1 MTRGLALLALLLLA
15 VPARGQPAA
24 GDSDALSGTLR
35 TARERG
41 ALTIGYRESSFPFS
55 YTTPAGPRGYS
66 IDLCLGIVAEVE
78 RTLGREIRPEYAPLT
93 PADRI
98 EAVASGR
105 VDLECGSTTSNV
117 ERQRRVAFSP
127 IIFVAGTKLMVRRD
141 SGVQSYRDLAGK
153 TVVVTA
159 GTTNETVIRALNE
172 RNQLGARIVT
182 GRDHGESYAMVAD
195 GRADAFATDDVLLY
209 GLIAQ
214 HRAADRLMVVG
225 EFLSYEPYGIMF
237 RRDDPVMAEV
247 VDRAFATMARDRD
260 LIEYYHRWFER
271 RTPNGETLGLP
282 MSAQLAEVFRTLGV
296 ED

>member
-1 MTRGLALLALLLLA
+1 MTRFRALLALLLLA
-15 VPARGQPAA
+15 APARGQPAA
-24 GDSDALSGTLR
+24 GESDALSGTLR

-55 YTTPAGPRGYS
+55 YATPAGPRGYS

-93 PADRI
+93 PASRI
-98 EAVASGR
+98 DAVVSGQ

-153 TVVVTA
+153 TIVVTA
-159 GTTNETVIRALNE
+159 GTTNEAVIRALNE
-172 RNQLGARIVT
+172 QNRLGARVVT

-225 EFLSYEPYGIMF
+225 EFLS
-237 RRDDPVMAEV
+237 
-247 VDRAFATMARDRD
+247 
-260 LIEYYHRWFER
+260 
-271 RTPNGETLGLP
+271 
-282 MSAQLAEVFRTLGV
+282 
-296 ED
+296 

>member
-15 VPARGQPAA
+15 APARGQPAA
-24 GDSDALSGTLR
+24 QDGDALSGTLR

-55 YTTPAGPRGYS
+55 YATPGGPRGYS
-66 IDLCLGIVAEVE
+66 IDLCLGVVAEVE
-78 RTLGREIRPEYAPLT
+78 RTLGREIRPEYALVS
-93 PADRI
+93 PASRV

-105 VDLECGSTTSNV
+105 VDLGCGSTTSNV
-117 ERQRRVAFSP
+117 ERRRRVAFSP
-127 IIFVAGTKLMVRRD
+127 IIFVAGSKLMVRRD

-159 GTTNETVIRALNE
+159 GTTNEAVVRALNQ
-172 RNQLGARIVT
+172 RNRLGARIVM
-182 GRDHGESYAMVAD
+182 GRDHGESYALVAD

-209 GLIAQ
+209 GLVAQ
-214 HRAADRLMVVG
+214 HQAADRLMVVG
-225 EFLSYEPYGIMF
+225 DFRSYEPYGTMY
-237 RRDDPVMAEV
+237 RRDDPAMAEA
-247 VDRAFATMARDRD
+247 VDRAFATMARERD